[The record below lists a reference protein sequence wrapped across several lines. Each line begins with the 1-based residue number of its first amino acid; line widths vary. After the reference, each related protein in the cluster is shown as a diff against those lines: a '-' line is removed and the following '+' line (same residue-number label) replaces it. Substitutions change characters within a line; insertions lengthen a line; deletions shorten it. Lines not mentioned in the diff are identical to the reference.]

1 VNSTA
6 LKLVSFAVSAAILS
20 ACGGG
25 SSGSDGSPSSGS
37 PPPTATAPATAGVY
51 KGTITSTTTNAQPVP
66 VIALTGPDGHSAWM
80 TADGRVWSG
89 QIPQTGSRFEAS
101 FSGHMYDGLHF
112 PDGTNHGTW
121 SMTVDHRATG
131 MTGQFHGSGDTGSFA
146 MELSPMWNRTGSMST
161 AAGVYTRT
169 TSSGYAMTMTIG
181 ANGQITGQ
189 DTRGCVFN
197 GTVTVPDPTHN
208 LYRLEAAV
216 SSCGA
221 LDGPYTGMGTLVDAD
236 AMRDWMTSMHPLEH
250 GGHSHGGG
258 MMGGG
263 MMGGNTVPTGTHNL
277 FMFCL
282 ANSSNAI
289 MDALVK

>member
-6 LKLVSFAVSAAILS
+6 WKLVSVAVSVAILS

-25 SSGSDGSPSSGS
+25 SGASDDS
-37 PPPTATAPATAGVY
+37 PPPGAAAPATAGVY
-51 KGTITSTTTNAQPVP
+51 KGTITSTATTAQPVS
-66 VIALTGPDGHSAWM
+66 VIAMTGPDGHSTWM
-80 TADGRVWSG
+80 SGDGRVWSG
-89 QIPQTGSRFEAS
+89 HIPQTGSHFDAT
-101 FSGHMYDGLHF
+101 FSGHMYDGSHF

-121 SMTVDHRATG
+121 SMTVDHRTTG

-146 MELSPMWNRTGSMST
+146 MDLSPMWNRTGSMSEV
-161 AAGVYTRT
+161 AGVYMRT
-169 TSSGYAMTMTIG
+169 TSSGYAMTMTISS
-181 ANGQITGQ
+181 NGQMSGQ
-189 DTRGCVFN
+189 DSRGCVFS
-197 GTVTVPDPTHN
+197 GTVTVPDSAHN

-221 LDGPYTGMGTLVDAD
+221 LDGSYTGMGTLVDAD

-250 GGHSHGGG
+250 GGHSHGGS
-258 MMGGG
+258 MDGG

-282 ANSSNAI
+282 SNSTNAI
-289 MDALVK
+289 MDALAK